1 MTPLGDS
8 PKLPVKCP
16 VPIKRKV
23 KFSGTFSVSAVI
35 EWNLML
41 DVGSCGPCS
50 WDDGKVVEEAEEEE
64 EDEVGRGEEGE
75 DVICDDTAV
84 TTAAVVAVLL
94 AAS

>member
-64 EDEVGRGEEGE
+64 DEVGRGEEGE